1 MRKTL
6 VTALALFS
14 CVGML
19 ACGGDS
25 TSLEDY
31 LKEPTKK
38 PSSSSTSDKTDSSN
52 NKQDTPGQSSGDGST
67 AVQEN
72 PLFSFQVT
80 EEGETYQFPCW
91 YTELLDTE
99 ERDWICEE
107 FAEDIVQPGEVM
119 ILGEDYDESVLVYN
133 DTSKPQ
139 MALYCVAVGL
149 RYNKDYFELIDPEW
163 GIMDVRLPE
172 NIKVMTATKAD
183 IMAAYGTPTKVG
195 TEDSFEVLTYEA
207 GKNRYAT
214 LYLENDVLCE
224 FEICNLDKPANDL
237 PMSTDA
243 LYSFA
248 ISINGE
254 NYQLPLTAGELVAR
268 GWDPGFDIY
277 SEKVEFNTGIPD
289 SDQGVEVVWEKDG
302 AYLVTFSMKQE
313 PGYALLGEGEIC
325 GIEIGNDFYPRE
337 NVPNMTWADIR
348 LPNGIQFFESKIG
361 EVLGA
366 YGSPTEYR
374 ELHENG
380 EKIGIEYLL
389 DDPNKLDERYVMAYV
404 EFEINDYDEEDTLDY
419 YRVQVLT
426 KWYDEIRSGI
436 HIGGYEAD

>member
-6 VTALALFS
+6 VTVLALLS
-14 CVGML
+14 CVGVL

-25 TSLEDY
+25 TSSEDY
-31 LKEPTKK
+31 LKESTKN
-38 PSSSSTSDKTDSSN
+38 PSSSNKIDNTD
-52 NKQDTPGQSSGDGST
+52 NKQDTLGQSSGDGAA

-119 ILGEDYDESVLVYN
+119 ILGEDYDESILVYN

-149 RYNKDYFELIDPEW
+149 RYNKDYFELLDPEW

-183 IMAAYGTPTKVG
+183 IMAAYGTPTKVE
-195 TEDSFEVLTYEA
+195 TEDSFEVLTYEV
-207 GKNRYAT
+207 GKNRYVT

-224 FEICNLDKPANDL
+224 FEICNLDKPSNDL
-237 PMSTDA
+237 PMSPDA
-243 LYSFA
+243 LYSMS
-248 ISINGE
+248 IIINGE
-254 NYQLPLTAGELVAR
+254 NYQFPLTVSELVAR
-268 GWDPGFDIY
+268 GWNPGFDILA
-277 SEKVEFNTGIPD
+277 EKVEFNTGIPD
-289 SDQGVEVVWEKDG
+289 CEQFVEVVWEKDG
-302 AYLVTFSMKQE
+302 TYLVTRSMKQE
-313 PGYALLGEGEIC
+313 PGYAFLDEGEIFS
-325 GIEIGNDFYPRE
+325 IEIGNDFYPRE

-348 LPNGIQFFESKIG
+348 LPNELQFFKSKLG
-361 EVLGA
+361 DVLGA
-366 YGSPTEYR
+366 YGSPTEYSGM
-374 ELHENG
+374 HEND
-380 EKIGIEYLL
+380 EKIRFEYSL
-389 DDPNKLDERYVMAYV
+389 DDPNKLDEKYVMAYV
-404 EFEINDYDEEDTLDY
+404 ELEINDYEDEDTLDH
-419 YRVQVLT
+419 YRLDVLT
-426 KWYDEIRSGI
+426 KWYAEI
-436 HIGGYEAD
+436 IGGYEAD